1 MLLIRYKV
9 DICKHLQVTLV
20 SKLLRTRNLSRKTIG
35 GGGHRDWPISFFVRS
50 RLFRKLVSSYIVDRT
65 HRGLLPR
72 QLSNRPSFST
82 VRSLPSLLFNSHAVS
97 SIIQLKKTVISR
109 RITSLL
115 LLIEA
120 WKKLRR
126 KYNFVLNRGSFLRL
140 N

>member
-65 HRGLLPR
+65 HRGLLLR
-72 QLSNRPSFST
+72 QLSNRPSFS

-97 SIIQLKKTVISR
+97 SIVQLKKTVISR

>member
-65 HRGLLPR
+65 HRGLLPQ

-82 VRSLPSLLFNSHAVS
+82 RSLPSLLFNSHAVS
-97 SIIQLKKTVISR
+97 SIVQLKKTIISR